1 MHIKRNKKLLESSR
15 ILRKD
20 MTRHEKHLWYDFLR
34 SYPMHIYKQRIIE
47 NYIVD
52 FYCPAAKLIIELDG
66 SQHYTKNGMEYD
78 EVRTEILE
86 IYNLKVLRIPNI
98 DVDTNFYG
106 ICQMIDEEI
115 KNRINSLSNS

>member
-1 MHIKRNKKLLESSR
+1 
-15 ILRKD
+15 
-20 MTRHEKHLWYDFLR
+20 
-34 SYPMHIYKQRIIE
+34 MHIYKQRIIE

-66 SQHYTKNGMEYD
+66 SQHYTKSGMEYD

-86 IYNLKVLRIPNI
+86 IYNLKVLRIHNI

>member
-34 SYPMHIYKQRIIE
+34 NYPMHIYKQRIIE

-66 SQHYTKNGMEYD
+66 SQHYTKSGMEYD

-86 IYNLKVLRIPNI
+86 IYNLKVLRISNI

>member
-34 SYPMHIYKQRIIE
+34 SYPMHIYRQRIIE

-66 SQHYTKNGMEYD
+66 SQHYTKSGMEYD

-115 KNRINSLSNS
+115 KNRINSLS

>member
-66 SQHYTKNGMEYD
+66 SQHYTKSGMEYD

>member
-1 MHIKRNKKLLESSR
+1 MHIKRNKNLLESSR

-34 SYPMHIYKQRIIE
+34 NYPMHIYKQRIIE

-66 SQHYTKNGMEYD
+66 SQHYTKSGMEYD

-106 ICQMIDEEI
+106 ICQMIDKEI
-115 KNRINSLSNS
+115 KNRIISLSNS

>member
-1 MHIKRNKKLLESSR
+1 MHIKRNKNLLESSR

-34 SYPMHIYKQRIIE
+34 NYPMHIYKQRIIE

-66 SQHYTKNGMEYD
+66 SQHYTKSGMEYD

>member
-1 MHIKRNKKLLESSR
+1 MHIKRNKNLLESSR

-34 SYPMHIYKQRIIE
+34 NYPMHIYKQRIIE

-66 SQHYTKNGMEYD
+66 SQHYTKSGMEYD

-86 IYNLKVLRIPNI
+86 IYNLKVLRISNI

>member
-34 SYPMHIYKQRIIE
+34 SYPMHIYRQRIIE

-66 SQHYTKNGMEYD
+66 SQHYTKSGMEYD

-115 KNRINSLSNS
+115 KNRINSLGNS

>member
-1 MHIKRNKKLLESSR
+1 MHIKRNKNLLESSR

-66 SQHYTKNGMEYD
+66 SQHYTKSGMEYD

>member
-1 MHIKRNKKLLESSR
+1 MHIKRNKNLLESSR

-34 SYPMHIYKQRIIE
+34 NYPMHIYKQRIIE

-66 SQHYTKNGMEYD
+66 SQHYTKSGMEYD
-78 EVRTEILE
+78 EIRTEILE

-115 KNRINSLSNS
+115 KNRINSLSNI